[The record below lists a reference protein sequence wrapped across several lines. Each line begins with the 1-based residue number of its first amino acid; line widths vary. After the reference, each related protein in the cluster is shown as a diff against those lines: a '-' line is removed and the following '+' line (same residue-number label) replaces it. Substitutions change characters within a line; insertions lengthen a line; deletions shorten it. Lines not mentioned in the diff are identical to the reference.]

1 MSQNFS
7 NCSDTR
13 NFKHLSWLDLFF
25 DSCAVKL
32 YTTYKTKKC
41 VDFDM
46 ENKDL
51 TCKTTD
57 WKDKIKPST
66 CFVLMIFMFENRYL
80 KGRNN
85 SAVQ

>member
-1 MSQNFS
+1 MKNDRNVMSQNFS

-13 NFKHLSWLDLFF
+13 NFKHFF
-25 DSCAVKL
+25 KVCAVKL

-57 WKDKIKPST
+57 
-66 CFVLMIFMFENRYL
+66 
-80 KGRNN
+80 
-85 SAVQ
+85 

>member
-1 MSQNFS
+1 MKSDRNVMSQNFS

-13 NFKHLSWLDLFF
+13 NFKHFF
-25 DSCAVKL
+25 KVCAVKL

-57 WKDKIKPST
+57 
-66 CFVLMIFMFENRYL
+66 
-80 KGRNN
+80 
-85 SAVQ
+85 